1 MQADEPPLIRTRPG
15 KDVLVALLTS
25 KGLLPRQ
32 EPGRD
37 EAGAVVH
44 RRSGFVL
51 DRTEQP
57 PGWRVSYVHDEGDE
71 LSEGRFHDQIRRL
84 VREGGLEAETMDA
97 PACRNVAVR
106 VSAVRPVAAEDRQLL
121 VAVDQERITRKR
133 GRWVDSGPLGGSPLD
148 TGPLSGLV
156 ANGLVEG
163 GGDGS
168 TAVLTSAGHALLYRQ
183 ADTSDAVPAVD
194 LSEFL

>member
-1 MQADEPPLIRTRPG
+1 MQAEESPLIRTRPG
-15 KDVLVALLTS
+15 KDVLVRLLTS

-32 EPGRD
+32 EAGRD
-37 EAGAVVH
+37 EAGLVVH

-51 DRTEQP
+51 EKTEHP

-71 LSEGRFHDQIRRL
+71 LSEGRFHDQIRQL
-84 VREGGLEAETMDA
+84 VRDGGMEAVTIDA
-97 PACRNVAVR
+97 PACRNVGVQ
-106 VSAVRPVAAEDRQLL
+106 VSAVRPLATEDRRLL
-121 VAVDQERITRKR
+121 IAVDQARVTKQR

-148 TGPLSGLV
+148 TRPLSGLV

-163 GGDGS
+163 AADGN
-168 TAVLTSAGHALLYRQ
+168 TAVLTSAGRALLHRQ
-183 ADTSDAVPAVD
+183 ADSSNGVPAID